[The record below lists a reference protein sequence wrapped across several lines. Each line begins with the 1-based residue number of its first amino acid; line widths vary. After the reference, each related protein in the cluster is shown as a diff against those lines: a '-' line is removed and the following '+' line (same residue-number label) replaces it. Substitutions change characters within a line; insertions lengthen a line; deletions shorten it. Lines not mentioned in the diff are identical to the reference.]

1 MYFITFFSLLIAKT
15 RDSSRFHTFSLVT
28 YAFSLGAFD
37 TAPFRYTKKAGVS
50 SFENTPAHY
59 ACFPYS
65 VVYGG
70 SNPSSMPK
78 MADVICEIGGRK
90 IPQKGRCHAALTAW
104 HL

>member
-1 MYFITFFSLLIAKT
+1 MEKDT
-15 RDSSRFHTFSLVT
+15 HHLVCHFVFLRSFCFQCD
-28 YAFSLGAFD
+28 AILKKGI
-37 TAPFRYTKKAGVS
+37 KKAGVS

-59 ACFPYS
+59 AGFPYS

-78 MADVICEIGGRK
+78 MADVICKIGGLEIGGQM
-90 IPQKGRCHAALTAW
+90 PQKGRCHASLTAW

>member
-1 MYFITFFSLLIAKT
+1 MVPTAKPIA
-15 RDSSRFHTFSLVT
+15 DFHRQAIAHAGHTI
-28 YAFSLGAFD
+28 
-37 TAPFRYTKKAGVS
+37 KKAGLS

-59 ACFPYS
+59 AGFPYS

-90 IPQKGRCHAALTAW
+90 IGGQMPQKGRCHAALTAW